1 MNKLYEFIIFGNLVG
16 GIKETDCRQ
25 YPPFGLVR
33 SRTMFNEKGQRLVPK
48 IAGTSTSRARG
59 GFEYWYKEPRANI
72 TGTDRKSTRL
82 NSSHVKRS
90 RMPSSA

>member
-25 YPPFGLVR
+25 YPPFGLIR
-33 SRTMFNEKGQRLVPK
+33 SKTMFNEKGQRLVPK

-72 TGTDRKSTRL
+72 TGTAVVSLIIAPT
-82 NSSHVKRS
+82 
-90 RMPSSA
+90 